1 MKFVS
6 DSIYDTYVKDGKTYR
21 TDLDYAFV
29 HYLTGPWALTRG
41 IAAFFEVDFDVLKN
55 LNRLNLKYIYDKFF
69 YLFINSLSIQ

>member
-41 IAAFFEVDFDVLKN
+41 IAAFFEVDFDPFNPMMAKEIFDAAN
-55 LNRLNLKYIYDKFF
+55 DPEHRIY
-69 YLFINSLSIQ
+69 